1 MPELHLVCRMEAVN
15 DVLQFGDFF
24 QDFNGEGEGWALCLE
39 ERGFTDILLFVHP
52 NREIEIYSS
61 RRRKLTA
68 KRGSKIIRMLMQ
80 KGFAI
85 IEPVSPFPD
94 AEFVIPVPAEN

>member
-1 MPELHLVCRMEAVN
+1 MCRLDAVD
-15 DVLQFGDFF
+15 DVLTFGEFC
-24 QDFNGEGEGWALCLE
+24 QDFNGEGEGWALFLD
-39 ERGFTDILLFVHP
+39 ERGFTDILVFVHP

-68 KRGSKIIRMLMQ
+68 KRGSKIIRLLMQ

-85 IEPVSPFPD
+85 IEPVSPFPE
-94 AEFVIPVPAEN
+94 AEFVIPAPEKN